1 MYEQII
7 TLLCLVFLIL
17 VGGLV
22 YGVIWY
28 NTHPEKMKVIEN
40 WLFFTVIIALLPL
53 IFQVIYISYISEEEL
68 SLLTVLAKGDLFIIS
83 VAICADGI
91 GRVFASKKDIRGFNL
106 KPIAV
111 CIILIAFS
119 SGMYAAF
126 SLPDNPNHQDVPMLS
141 SSVFVISLISSLMCL
156 VMSSED

>member
-1 MYEQII
+1 MRLKDMYEHII

-28 NTHPEKMKVIEN
+28 NTSPEKMKVIEN
-40 WLFFTVIIALLPL
+40 WLFFTVIIALLPV
-53 IFQVIYISYISEEEL
+53 IFHFIYLQYISEKEL

-91 GRVFASKKDIRGFNL
+91 GRVFASKKDIRAFNL
-106 KPIAV
+106 KPIAI

-119 SGMYAAF
+119 SGMHAIF
-126 SLPDNPNHQDVPMLS
+126 SLPDNPNHKDVPMLS
-141 SSVFVISLISSLMCL
+141 SSVFIIR
-156 VMSSED
+156 